1 MATMPEPHSMPP
13 YATKELVRERL
24 PLIFPEGTPNRS
36 YCIRDVAASTVFTM
50 LYIGAVEGSGRFLSP
65 KHVYR
70 MTRQQAA
77 KTELD
82 ARHKYGRDA
91 RAARGA
97 RWYQDNSREAI
108 RDETLREGLLE
119 VGAAVARGDVPT
131 TSSKPRYAL
140 RGEFAAL
147 FNSVLESSR
156 LEAAIAAWQATNLS
170 PGALAR
176 VAIMRHGAGV
186 GSEGILVTFPNGET
200 RQLALG
206 PSAPIAKAVIEVF
219 AKSFLEKPAVLWLSE
234 SGNKVVARDDRL
246 AAKIGLK
253 IRADRD
259 LPDAILVDL
268 GPMDPLIV
276 FIEIVATDGAIT
288 PRRQRALQNLS
299 DEAGF
304 KRSQVTFVTAY
315 QDRDSAGFKKTI
327 SILAWNSFAWF
338 VSEPEKVVIL
348 HDGMVSLSRL
358 ADLIGDRALG

>member
-1 MATMPEPHSMPP
+1 MPEPHSMPP

-24 PLIFPEGTPNRS
+24 PLIFAEGTPNRS
-36 YCIRDVAASTVFTM
+36 YCIREVAASTVFTM
-50 LYIGAVEGSGRFLSP
+50 LYIGAVEGSGRFLAP

-70 MTRQQAA
+70 MTGQQAA
-77 KTELD
+77 KTEIH
-82 ARHKYGRDA
+82 ARQKYGREA

-140 RGEFAAL
+140 SGEFAAL
-147 FNSVLESSR
+147 FDPVLESSK
-156 LEAAIAAWQATNLS
+156 LEAAIAAWQTANLS
-170 PGALAR
+170 AGALAR
-176 VAIMRHGAGV
+176 VAIMRHGAAPGP
-186 GSEGILVTFPNGET
+186 EGILVTFPNGET

-206 PSAPIAKAVIEVF
+206 PSSTIAKAAIEVF
-219 AKSFLEKPAVLWLSE
+219 AKAFLQEPAVLWLSE

-259 LPDAILVDL
+259 LPDVILVDL
-268 GPMDPLIV
+268 GPVDPLIV
-276 FIEIVATDGAIT
+276 FIEVVATDGAIT
-288 PRRQRALQNLS
+288 PRRQRAMQNLS

-304 KRSQVTFVTAY
+304 KRSQVAFVTAY
-315 QDRDSAGFKKTI
+315 QDRESAGIKKTV

-338 VSEPEKVVIL
+338 VSEPEKVIIL
-348 HDGMVSLSRL
+348 HDGAVRL
-358 ADLIGDRALG
+358 ARLTELIEESARKSH